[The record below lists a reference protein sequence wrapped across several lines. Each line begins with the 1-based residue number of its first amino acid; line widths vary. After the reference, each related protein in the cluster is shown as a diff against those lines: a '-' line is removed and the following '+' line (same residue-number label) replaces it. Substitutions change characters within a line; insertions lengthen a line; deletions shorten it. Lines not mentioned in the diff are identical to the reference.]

1 MMMVSVLKLLDE
13 KFLFPLRFKYLSSML
28 LPYLKGCNSV
38 LDLGA
43 SCGRLA
49 FRLQERAPHIK
60 FVGVD
65 TCVQPKTFIEIKKYN
80 GKTLPFKG
88 NAFDCVIMVDVLHH
102 DKDPLHVLK
111 EARRV
116 SKKYILIK
124 DHYWVSSV
132 DFKLLK
138 YADYIGNKPYGVDLP
153 YNFLRL
159 SDWAELFRKSNLEV
173 VSSRTFRYNLFDPC
187 KHVIFKLEK

>member
-1 MMMVSVLKLLDE
+1 MVSILKLLDE
-13 KFLFPLRFKYLSSML
+13 KILFPLRFNYLSKIL
-28 LPYLKGCNSV
+28 LPYLDDCKSV

-49 FRLQERAPHIK
+49 KKIQERAPRLK

-65 TCVQPKTFIEIKKYN
+65 TCVQPETFIEIKKYN
-80 GKTLPFKG
+80 GKTLPFRG
-88 NAFDCVIMVDVLHH
+88 GQFDCVMMVDVLHH
-102 DKDPLHVLK
+102 DKDPGRILR

-116 SKKYILIK
+116 SKRYILIK
-124 DHYWVSSV
+124 DHYWDTKF

-138 YADYIGNKPYGVDLP
+138 YSDYIGNKPYGVSLP

-159 SDWAELFRKSNLEV
+159 RDWRELFKKNNLNV
-173 VSSRTFRYNLFDPC
+173 VSSRNFRYNMLDPC
-187 KHVIFKLEK
+187 KHVVFKLMK